1 MKDMIYTF
9 LLVLAGLGLLTYLL
23 FGFRI
28 VEDGKIMQKYLF
40 GKPLRSK
47 TSGLR
52 YVLPFVMSYDLV
64 DDKLLSITL
73 EKEEIL
79 TKTNLPVEI
88 SLNVRFRVDEP
99 YLFLKLDDPHRVV
112 EDVTKSL
119 LREDFVE
126 KPLKAFTKDVKH
138 TIQEISQGLDK
149 KVKPYGM
156 TIKDVNITDVAL
168 TKDVKN
174 YLDRDEAEEE
184 IDEAEED
191 SDFIL

>member
-174 YLDRDEAEEE
+174 YLDREEAEEE

>member
-174 YLDRDEAEEE
+174 YLDRDEAEE
-184 IDEAEED
+184 D

>member
-1 MKDMIYTF
+1 MIYTF

-47 TSGLR
+47 SSGLR

-156 TIKDVNITDVAL
+156 TIKDVNIIDVAL

-174 YLDRDEAEEE
+174 YLDREEAEEE

>member
-40 GKPLRSK
+40 GKPIRSK

>member
-1 MKDMIYTF
+1 MIYTF
-9 LLVLAGLGLLTYLL
+9 LLILAGLGLLTYLL

-40 GKPLRSK
+40 GKPLQSK
-47 TSGLR
+47 MSGLR

-126 KPLKAFTKDVKH
+126 KPLKAFTKDVKN

-156 TIKDVNITDVAL
+156 TIKDVNIIDVAL

-174 YLDRDEAEEE
+174 YLDREEAEEE

>member
-1 MKDMIYTF
+1 MIYTF

>member
-1 MKDMIYTF
+1 MIYTF

-40 GKPLRSK
+40 GKPVRSK

-174 YLDRDEAEEE
+174 YLDREEAEEE